1 MSTIE
6 SLAGEEYKLGPDAIL
21 MSTTDLDSYIL
32 YANPAFEEASGY
44 SCEELI
50 GQPHNLVRHPD
61 MPREAFADLWSTLKT
76 GQPWTGM
83 IKNSRKNGGYYWV
96 KGNAA
101 PVIKGGKVSGYVSV
115 RTTPARSD
123 IEQAEAL
130 YAKMRAG
137 EIRWRKLRKGVMV
150 YTGVLSI
157 LSFNQTLSVAAR
169 IWSTLAFLVTAIAV
183 LAANMGPMG
192 QLPFFALCG
201 GLFLL
206 AGFVLDRQIISPVK
220 TILTQAS
227 DVAAGKRPDL
237 VELNRTDELGLTLR
251 GINQAGLNQQSLVTG
266 IDLQISS
273 MGHSTN
279 SLSEDANELNEQS
292 HLADSSLQKTAA
304 AVTQMTESLQQN
316 AKNAERV
323 TELSARTYEGMST
336 GAKTVAE
343 VVIMMEKIHQ
353 SSSRINEFV
362 ALVDSIAFQ
371 TNLLALNAAVE
382 AARAGEAGRGFAVV
396 ALEVRNLSER
406 STQAAAEIRGL
417 ITESSKEV
425 DEGARLATG
434 AGESMQRLNTQM
446 EELSTLID
454 EISTAV
460 KEQSI
465 GVGDINTAVNDLGN
479 VTNGNHKLVENN
491 AQAVVQLQNQSR
503 DMSRAVSLYVS

>member
-1 MSTIE
+1 MSTSE
-6 SLAGEEYKLGPDAIL
+6 TAAGQEYKLEPDTIL
-21 MSTTDLDSYIL
+21 MSTTDLESYIR
-32 YANPAFEEASGY
+32 YANPAFEDASGY
-44 SCEELI
+44 TCEELI

-61 MPREAFADLWSTLKT
+61 MPREAFADLWSTLKA

-101 PVIKGGKVSGYVSV
+101 PVFSGGKVSGYVSV
-115 RTTPARSD
+115 RTTPDRSD
-123 IEQAEAL
+123 VQQAEAL
-130 YAKMRAG
+130 YAQMRAG
-137 EIRWRKLRKGVMV
+137 EVRWRKLRKGVMV

-157 LSFNQTLSVAAR
+157 LSLNQTMSVGAR
-169 IWSTLAFLVTAIAV
+169 IWSTLAFLITAVAV
-183 LAANMGPMG
+183 LAANIDAMG
-192 QLPFFALCG
+192 QLPFFTLCG

-206 AGFVLDRQIISPVK
+206 AGFTLDRQIINPVK
-220 TILTQAS
+220 IILAQAS

-237 VELNRTDELGLTLR
+237 VELNRTDELGLALR
-251 GINQAGLNQQSLVTG
+251 GINQAGLNLQSLVTG
-266 IDLQISS
+266 IDLQINS
-273 MGHSTN
+273 MGQSTD
-279 SLSEDANELNEQS
+279 SLSEDANELSEQS
-292 HLADSSLQKTAA
+292 NQADNSLQKTAA
-304 AVTQMTESLQQN
+304 AVTQMSESLQQN

-323 TELSARTYEGMST
+323 SELSARTHEGMSS

-343 VVIMMEKIHQ
+343 VVTMMEKIHQ

-406 STQAAAEIRGL
+406 STQAAAEIRSL

-425 DEGARLATG
+425 DEGARLASG
-434 AGESMQRLNTQM
+434 AGDSMQSLNTQM
-446 EELSTLID
+446 EELSALID
-454 EISTAV
+454 EISSAV

-465 GVGDINTAVNDLGN
+465 GVGDINNAVNDLDT
-479 VTNGNHKLVENN
+479 VTNGNHKLVKNN
-491 AQAVVQLQNQSR
+491 AQAVEQLQNLSR
-503 DMSRAVSLYVS
+503 DMSLSVALYV